1 MKSLKQKGEEE
12 KLKQKYLDEIHV
24 KPDVKKSFVV
34 CEWFL
39 AIDWI
44 SNLLFLTVFNIAIW
58 KCDLE
63 AMRDSFDLYQLID
76 LLFESV
82 GGSKTG
88 IIILVAYFIVKA
100 LIGRIKKKQQAKL
113 QVLEDAG
120 IIEIEKQVAEGTY
133 TPGPTVSKGYRIY
146 RSIRTWT
153 SVIGVLAL
161 FAGLVSITFF

>member
-1 MKSLKQKGEEE
+1 MKSWKQKGEEE

-24 KPDVKKSFVV
+24 KPDVKKTFVV
-34 CEWFL
+34 CEWFF

-44 SNLLFLTVFNIAIW
+44 SNLLFLVVFNIAVW

-76 LLFESV
+76 ILFESI

-88 IIILVAYFIVKA
+88 IILLVAYFIVKA

-133 TPGPTVSKGYRIY
+133 VPGPTVSKGYRVY
-146 RSIRTWT
+146 RAIRTWT
-153 SVIGVLAL
+153 SIIGILAL
-161 FAGLVSITFF
+161 FAGLLSVVVF